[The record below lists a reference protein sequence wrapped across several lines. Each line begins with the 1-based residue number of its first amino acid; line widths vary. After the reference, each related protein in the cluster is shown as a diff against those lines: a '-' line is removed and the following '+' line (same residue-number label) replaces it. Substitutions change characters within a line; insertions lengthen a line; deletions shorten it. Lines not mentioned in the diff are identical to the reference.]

1 MIFGLHGN
9 DNNVVVTSYL
19 TVKLQWR
26 VIFIQN
32 LLLLNLH
39 IKFAHLLSI
48 MFFNKEKY
56 DVAAASQLGGRIS
69 LSMNQLTPSS
79 PNLAHYRKK
88 ASVTVVLV

>member
-19 TVKLQWR
+19 TVKLR